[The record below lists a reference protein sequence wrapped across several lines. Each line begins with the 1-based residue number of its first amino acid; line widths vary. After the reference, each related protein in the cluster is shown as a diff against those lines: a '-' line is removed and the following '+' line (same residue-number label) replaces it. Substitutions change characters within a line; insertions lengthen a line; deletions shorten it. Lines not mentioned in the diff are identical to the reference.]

1 MIRIRQVK
9 VALDCEDKLCD
20 IVAKRLKIASSNI
33 LEVHIQKKSLDA
45 RRKNDIHYVYEV
57 DVKVKEEGRIL
68 KKVFSTQLFQS
79 FIPCWI
85 QLIWMPQELQRSRPS
100 RFWSSQAR
108 I

>member
-68 KKVFSTQLFQS
+68 RKVSSKDIFLAPKEEYQYPDSGSISLS
-79 FIPCWI
+79 
-85 QLIWMPQELQRSRPS
+85 SRPVIVGTGP
-100 RFWSSQAR
+100 A
-108 I
+108 